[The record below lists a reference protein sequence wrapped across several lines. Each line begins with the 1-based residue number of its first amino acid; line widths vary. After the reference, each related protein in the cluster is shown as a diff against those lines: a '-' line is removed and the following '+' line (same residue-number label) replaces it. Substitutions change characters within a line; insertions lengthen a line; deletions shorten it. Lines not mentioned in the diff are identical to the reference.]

1 MDFICEYGHGGNAQA
16 TFCTICG
23 AAVHPRCACGAVVT
37 SGTYCTSC
45 GRPLLGGIEVGTNA
59 YQGDRGPLGTEQGA
73 NAAPSPANTPASP
86 RGALPRRNR
95 LKGGLIGACLVLVL
109 ATGVGIGVGFGHGTP
124 ATPTTTSTS
133 TSTSTTTSSPSQHP
147 VGNPQQEA
155 RTINNVIHTSA
166 SDRVI
171 STHAIGLIQSCS
183 YTGVQA
189 GLSQLQGSIQNREQL
204 ITSLRSGNFSDLPN
218 ASVVIAR
225 LTSALQAS
233 VNDDQDFAA
242 YANDLLYENTSCG
255 GPDSALSQG
264 SGADNTTATQA
275 KQAFVDLWN
284 PIDCTVLHI
293 CGFQFQSTDL

>member
-1 MDFICEYGHGGNAQA
+1 LA
-16 TFCTICG
+16 
-23 AAVHPRCACGAVVT
+23 
-37 SGTYCTSC
+37 
-45 GRPLLGGIEVGTNA
+45 
-59 YQGDRGPLGTEQGA
+59 
-73 NAAPSPANTPASP
+73 
-86 RGALPRRNR
+86 
-95 LKGGLIGACLVLVL
+95 LVL

-133 TSTSTTTSSPSQHP
+133 TSTTTSSPSQHP

-155 RTINNVIHTSA
+155 RTINNIIHTSA

-233 VNDDQDFAA
+233 VNDDQDFAT

-293 CGFQFQSTDL
+293 CGFRFQSTDL